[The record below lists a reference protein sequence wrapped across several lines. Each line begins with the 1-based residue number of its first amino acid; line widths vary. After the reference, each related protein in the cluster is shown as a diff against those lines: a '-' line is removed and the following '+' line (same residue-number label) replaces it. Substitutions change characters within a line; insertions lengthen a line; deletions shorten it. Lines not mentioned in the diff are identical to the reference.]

1 MQRSLDYFSLG
12 HPLVAFRSHFAMRA
26 RLRMFDL
33 FMKELNPNP
42 QSTILDLGV
51 TPDTSLPESNF
62 FEALYPYP
70 RQITAASIED
80 ASCIE
85 SQFPGV
91 RFSQIDRGPLPYP
104 DKHFDIVFCS
114 AVLEHVG
121 TRAEQA
127 QFVREVIRVSKS
139 FFLTTPN
146 RWFPVDFHTLLP
158 LIHWLPQDQ
167 HQAILRSIGHDF
179 LAQTENLNLLSGMD
193 LLSLFPGTVTTSL
206 RKLRLAGWTSN
217 LVVYGRS
224 Q

>member
-26 RLRMFDL
+26 RRRMFEL
-33 FMKELNPNP
+33 FMRELSPNP
-42 QSTILDLGV
+42 QSKILDLGV

-85 SQFPGV
+85 SKFPGV
-91 RFSQIDRGPLPYP
+91 RFSQIGRGPLPYS
-104 DKHFDIVFCS
+104 DKQFDMVFCS
-114 AVLEHVG
+114 AVLEHAG

-127 QFVREVIRVSKS
+127 QFVREVIRVSKA

-158 LIHWLPQDQ
+158 FAHWFPQNQ
-167 HQAILRSIGHDF
+167 HQAILRSLGHDF
-179 LAQTENLNLLSGMD
+179 LAQTENLNLLSGKD
-193 LLSLFPGTVTTSL
+193 VLSLFPQTVSPRL
-206 RKLRLAGWTSN
+206 CKLRLAGWTSN

-224 Q
+224 

>member
-26 RLRMFDL
+26 RRRMFEL
-33 FMKELNPNP
+33 FMRELSPNP
-42 QSTILDLGV
+42 QSKILDLGV

-85 SQFPGV
+85 SKFPGV
-91 RFSQIDRGPLPYP
+91 RFSQIGRGPLPYS
-104 DKHFDIVFCS
+104 DKQFDMVFCS

-127 QFVREVIRVSKS
+127 QFVREVIRVSKA

-158 LIHWLPQDQ
+158 FAHWIPQNQ
-167 HQAILRSIGHDF
+167 HQAILRSLGHDF
-179 LAQTENLNLLSGMD
+179 LAQTENLNLLSGKD
-193 LLSLFPGTVTTSL
+193 VLSLFPQTVSPRL
-206 RKLRLAGWTSN
+206 CKLRLAGWTSN

-224 Q
+224 

>member
-26 RLRMFDL
+26 RRRMFEL
-33 FMKELNPNP
+33 FMRELSPNP
-42 QSTILDLGV
+42 QSKILDLGV

-85 SQFPGV
+85 SKFPGV
-91 RFSQIDRGPLPYP
+91 RFSQIGRGPLPYS
-104 DKHFDIVFCS
+104 DKQFDMVFCS

-127 QFVREVIRVSKS
+127 QFVREVIRVSKA

-158 LIHWLPQDQ
+158 FAHWFPQNQ
-167 HQAILRSIGHDF
+167 HQAILRSLGHDF
-179 LAQTENLNLLSGMD
+179 LAQTENLNLLSGKD
-193 LLSLFPGTVTTSL
+193 VLSLFPQTVSPRL
-206 RKLRLAGWTSN
+206 CKLRLAGWTSN

-224 Q
+224 

>member
-26 RLRMFDL
+26 RRRMFEL
-33 FMKELNPNP
+33 FMRELSPNP
-42 QSTILDLGV
+42 QSKILDLGV

-85 SQFPGV
+85 SKFPGV
-91 RFSQIDRGPLPYP
+91 RFSQIGRGPLPYS
-104 DKHFDIVFCS
+104 DKQFDMVFCS

-127 QFVREVIRVSKS
+127 QFVREVIRVSKA

-158 LIHWLPQDQ
+158 FAHWLPQNQ
-167 HQAILRSIGHDF
+167 HQEILRSLGHDF
-179 LAQTENLNLLSGMD
+179 LAQTENLNLLSGKD
-193 LLSLFPGTVTTSL
+193 VLSLFPQTVSPRL
-206 RKLRLAGWTSN
+206 CKLRLAGWTSN

-224 Q
+224 